1 MREKY
6 LEVKVKTR
14 SKKNRVEEKEGEI
27 TIFTKAPARDNKA
40 NFAVINLLSDY
51 FNIPK
56 RNISIKH
63 GLKSKRKTICIVD
76 EIKD

>member
-1 MREKY
+1 MKEKH
-6 LEVKVKTR
+6 LEVKVKTG
-14 SKKNRVEEKEGEI
+14 SKKDWVEESDGKV
-27 TIFTKAPARDNKA
+27 TIFTKEPARDNKA
-40 NFAVINLLSDY
+40 NFAVIDILSEY

-76 EIKD
+76 EIKE